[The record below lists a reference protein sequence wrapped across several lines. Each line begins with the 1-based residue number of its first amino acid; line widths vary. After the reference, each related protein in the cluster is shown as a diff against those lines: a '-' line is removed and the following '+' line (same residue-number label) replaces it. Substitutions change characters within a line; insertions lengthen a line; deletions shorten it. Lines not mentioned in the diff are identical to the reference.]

1 MQIPETIAAD
11 EELGRGVS
19 SRNSAN
25 RARRSLLPINEFL
38 PRQGETRISVDRLSV
53 APLDEA
59 LAIADDRDSARN
71 RNFYGW
77 AVVSVANA
85 ALNGR
90 IVTASPLHN
99 INPYHA
105 DIILPQSAADNR
117 DEQKRHAQEL
127 RDASHW
133 RARADL
139 S

>member
-38 PRQGETRISVDRLSV
+38 PRQGETHISVDRLSV
-53 APLDEA
+53 APLNEVT
-59 LAIADDRDSARN
+59 AIADARDGARN

-77 AVVSVANA
+77 AVVSASNA

-90 IVTASPLHN
+90 IARASPILN

-105 DIILPQSAADNR
+105 DIILPQSAADDR

-133 RARADL
+133 RARPDL
-139 S
+139 P

>member
-38 PRQGETRISVDRLSV
+38 PRQGETHISVDRISI
-53 APLDEA
+53 APLNEA
-59 LAIADDRDSARN
+59 LVIADARDGARN

-77 AVVSVANA
+77 AVVSASNA

-90 IVTASPLHN
+90 ILGASPILN

-105 DIILPQSAADNR
+105 DIILPQNASDDR

-133 RARADL
+133 RARPDL
-139 S
+139 P